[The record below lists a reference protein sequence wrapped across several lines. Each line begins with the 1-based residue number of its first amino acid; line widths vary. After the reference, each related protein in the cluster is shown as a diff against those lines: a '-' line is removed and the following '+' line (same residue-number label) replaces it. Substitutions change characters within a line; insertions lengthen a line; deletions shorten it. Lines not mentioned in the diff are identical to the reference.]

1 MAAFNTMT
9 ALARA
14 VRVYTGYARADDEA
28 HNLIRQALTGSGDID
43 PRHGVLTVRLDPLPT
58 RRATIA
64 IAELCEHL
72 NATETRYPGTDLVL
86 RYEVKNPP

>member
-1 MAAFNTMT
+1 MTAFNIDT

-28 HNLIRQALTGSGDID
+28 HNLARQALTGSGDIH
-43 PRHGVLTVRLDPLPT
+43 PAGGVLTVR
-58 RRATIA
+58 RATTA

-72 NATETRYPGTDLVL
+72 TATQTRYPGTELVL
-86 RYEVKNPP
+86 RYEVKTRP